1 MAPTLLR
8 CAFLNILVYK
18 FQPDKRRQR
27 PRAVRQGELSFVTL
41 VDSRTAPLTASA
53 EKGAFAVDR
62 RLPAAEQVYRV
73 LRNEIIT
80 CRIAPNEAISENR
93 LCGMF
98 GVSRSP
104 VRVAVTRL
112 AEDGLIE
119 IFPQRGTYVA
129 PIKLKQVRE
138 AQFARSALEVA
149 LAEEAARHW
158 SAANSKEARENLER
172 QMQHAESGDGWS
184 FFLDN
189 ESFHQI
195 IARAARLEGVWTTVQ
210 SVKTI
215 WDRIGH
221 LANRV
226 PAHTLEIIAEHERI
240 IEALDGRSPEGAST
254 AMRIHLQSVD
264 KAIARLQPLYTTY
277 FVDG

>member
-1 MAPTLLR
+1 MSMINKEAEVAPVL
-8 CAFLNILVYK
+8 
-18 FQPDKRRQR
+18 DR
-27 PRAVRQGELSFVTL
+27 PGSFAL
-41 VDSRTAPLTASA
+41 
-53 EKGAFAVDR
+53 DR
-62 RLPAAEQVYRV
+62 RLPAAEQVYRL

-80 CRIAPNEAISENR
+80 CRLAPYEAISENR
-93 LCGMF
+93 ICGMF
-98 GVSRSP
+98 SVSRSP

-129 PIKLKQVRE
+129 PIKMKQVRE

-149 LAEEAARHW
+149 LAEEAVRYW
-158 SAANSKEARENLER
+158 SPQFTTEIRQNLER
-172 QMQHAESGDGWS
+172 QSHHAEQGDSWS

-221 LANRV
+221 IANRV
-226 PAHTLEIIAEHERI
+226 PAHTLEIIAEHNNI
-240 IEALDGRSPEGAST
+240 VEALDRGKASDAAA
-254 AMRIHLQSVD
+254 AMMIHMKSVD
-264 KAIARLQPLYTTY
+264 HAIARLQPLHANY
-277 FVDG
+277 FVE

>member
-1 MAPTLLR
+1 MNLA
-8 CAFLNILVYK
+8 NIEARVI
-18 FQPDKRRQR
+18 PVV
-27 PRAVRQGELSFVTL
+27 AAQGSFAL
-41 VDSRTAPLTASA
+41 
-53 EKGAFAVDR
+53 DR
-62 RLPAAEQVYRV
+62 RLPAAEQVYRL

-93 LCGMF
+93 ICGMF

-104 VRVAVTRL
+104 IRVAVTRL

-119 IFPQRGTYVA
+119 IFPQRGTFVA
-129 PIKLKQVRE
+129 PIKLKQLRE

-149 LAEEAARHW
+149 LVEEAARHW
-158 SAANSKEARENLER
+158 TEQHSTEARLYLD
-172 QMQHAESGDGWS
+172 QQTHHATAGDSWS

-189 ESFHQI
+189 EAFHQL
-195 IARAARLEGVWTTVQ
+195 IARAALLEGVWTTVQ

-226 PAHTLEIIAEHERI
+226 PAHTLEIIAEHKDI
-240 IEALDGRSPEGAST
+240 VQALANRSPKDAAA
-254 AMRIHLQSVD
+254 AMRTHLHSVD
-264 KAIARLQPLYTTY
+264 HAIARLQPLHASY
-277 FVDG
+277 FVGE

>member
-1 MAPTLLR
+1 MNLA
-8 CAFLNILVYK
+8 NIEAEV
-18 FQPDKRRQR
+18 
-27 PRAVRQGELSFVTL
+27 LSV
-41 VDSRTAPLTASA
+41 SA
-53 EKGAFAVDR
+53 GQERFALDR
-62 RLPAAEQVYRV
+62 RLPAAEQVYRM

-93 LCGMF
+93 ICGMF

-119 IFPQRGTYVA
+119 IFPQRGTFVA

-149 LAEEAARHW
+149 LAAEAARHW
-158 SAANSKEARENLER
+158 TA
-172 QMQHAESGDGWS
+172 QHSAESWLNLDQQAHHARVGDSWN

-189 ESFHQI
+189 EAFHQL
-195 IARAARLEGVWTTVQ
+195 IARAALLEGVWTTVQ

-226 PAHTLEIIAEHERI
+226 PAHTLEIITEHKVI
-240 IEALDGRSPEGAST
+240 VEALANRSPEDAAT
-254 AMRIHLQSVD
+254 AMRSKRPVL
-264 KAIARLQPLYTTY
+264 PLCC
-277 FVDG
+277 G

>member
-1 MAPTLLR
+1 MNLT
-8 CAFLNILVYK
+8 NIDARLIS
-18 FQPDKRRQR
+18 
-27 PRAVRQGELSFVTL
+27 AATTQGTFDL
-41 VDSRTAPLTASA
+41 
-53 EKGAFAVDR
+53 DR
-62 RLPAAEQVYRV
+62 RLPAAEQVYRM
-73 LRNEIIT
+73 LRHEIIT

-93 LCGMF
+93 ICGMF

-119 IFPQRGTYVA
+119 IFPQRGTFVA
-129 PIKLKQVRE
+129 AIKLKQLRE

-149 LAEEAARHW
+149 LAAEAARYWTDQH
-158 SAANSKEARENLER
+158 SKEARLNLDQQTR
-172 QMQHAESGDGWS
+172 HAKAGDSWQ

-189 ESFHQI
+189 EAFHKLV
-195 IARAARLEGVWTTVQ
+195 ARVAKLEGVWTTVQ

-226 PAHTLEIIAEHERI
+226 PAHTLEIIAEHKVI
-240 IEALDGRSPEGAST
+240 VQALASQNPKGAAA
-254 AMRIHLQSVD
+254 AMKTHLRSVD
-264 KAIARLQPLYTTY
+264 HAIARLQPLHANY
-277 FVDG
+277 FVEE

>member
-1 MAPTLLR
+1 M
-8 CAFLNILVYK
+8 LVYK
-18 FQPDKRRQR
+18 SVHDKGMEACSGVVCVSVAAETVLPARG
-27 PRAVRQGELSFVTL
+27 PRGLGDFRL
-41 VDSRTAPLTASA
+41 
-53 EKGAFAVDR
+53 DR
-62 RLPAAEQVYRV
+62 RLPAGEQVYRL

-80 CRIAPNEAISENR
+80 CRIAPLEAISESR
-93 LCGMF
+93 ICRMF

-119 IFPQRGTYVA
+119 IFPQRGTFVA

-158 SAANSKEARENLER
+158 DARFTAEIGQNLER
-172 QMQHAESGDGWS
+172 QRQHAERGDGAG

-189 ESFHQI
+189 ESFHQT
-195 IARAARLEGVWTTVQ
+195 IARAARLEGVWATVQ

-226 PAHTLEIIAEHERI
+226 PAHTMEIIAEHRTIARALERGD
-240 IEALDGRSPEGAST
+240 AT
-254 AMRIHLQSVD
+254 AAAAAMKTHLKSVD
-264 KAIARLQPLYTTY
+264 NAIARLQPFHAGY
-277 FVDG
+277 FVE

>member
-1 MAPTLLR
+1 MNLT
-8 CAFLNILVYK
+8 NIDARII
-18 FQPDKRRQR
+18 P
-27 PRAVRQGELSFVTL
+27 AA
-41 VDSRTAPLTASA
+41 TAH
-53 EKGAFAVDR
+53 GVFALDR
-62 RLPAAEQVYRV
+62 HLPAAEQVYRQ

-93 LCGMF
+93 ICGMF

-119 IFPQRGTYVA
+119 IFPQRGTFVA
-129 PIKLKQVRE
+129 AIKLKQLRE

-158 SAANSKEARENLER
+158 TEQHSDEVRINLD
-172 QMQHAESGDGWS
+172 QQVQHARAGDSRS

-189 ESFHQI
+189 EAFHQL
-195 IARAARLEGVWTTVQ
+195 IARAAKLEGVWTTVQ

-226 PAHTLEIIAEHERI
+226 PAHTLEIIAEHKVI
-240 IEALDGRSPEGAST
+240 VQALASQNPKGAAA
-254 AMRIHLQSVD
+254 AMKTHLRSVD
-264 KAIARLQPLYTTY
+264 HAIARLQPLHANY
-277 FVDG
+277 FVEE

>member
-1 MAPTLLR
+1 
-8 CAFLNILVYK
+8 
-18 FQPDKRRQR
+18 
-27 PRAVRQGELSFVTL
+27 
-41 VDSRTAPLTASA
+41 
-53 EKGAFAVDR
+53 
-62 RLPAAEQVYRV
+62 
-73 LRNEIIT
+73 
-80 CRIAPNEAISENR
+80 
-93 LCGMF
+93 MF

-119 IFPQRGTYVA
+119 IFPQRGTFVA
-129 PIKLKQVRE
+129 PIKMKQVRE

-149 LAEEAARHW
+149 LAEEAARNW
-158 SAANSKEARENLER
+158 TEQFAIEIRLNLKR
-172 QMQHAESGDGWS
+172 QTQHAESGDSWS

-221 LANRV
+221 IANRV
-226 PAHTLEIIAEHERI
+226 PAHTLEIIAEHKNI
-240 IEALDGRSPEGAST
+240 VEALERGSAGDAAA
-254 AMRIHLQSVD
+254 AMKTHMMSVD
-264 KAIARLQPLYTTY
+264 HAIARLQPLHASY
-277 FVDG
+277 FVE

>member
-1 MAPTLLR
+1 MNMI
-8 CAFLNILVYK
+8 NIEAEIAQV
-18 FQPDKRRQR
+18 
-27 PRAVRQGELSFVTL
+27 QGVPGSFAL
-41 VDSRTAPLTASA
+41 
-53 EKGAFAVDR
+53 DR
-62 RLPAAEQVYRV
+62 RLPAAEQVYRL

-80 CRIAPNEAISENR
+80 CRLAPYEAISENR
-93 LCGMF
+93 ICGMF

-129 PIKLKQVRE
+129 PIKMKQVRE

-158 SAANSKEARENLER
+158 TPMFTSEIRQNLER
-172 QMQHAESGDGWS
+172 QSRHAQQGDSWS

-195 IARAARLEGVWTTVQ
+195 IARAAQLEGVWTTVQ

-221 LANRV
+221 IANRV
-226 PAHTLEIIAEHERI
+226 PAHTLEIIAEHKNI
-240 IEALDGRSPEGAST
+240 VEALERGNAGKAAA
-254 AMRIHLQSVD
+254 AMTTHMKSVD
-264 KAIARLQPLYTTY
+264 HAIARLQPLHANY
-277 FVDG
+277 FVE

>member
-1 MAPTLLR
+1 MTFAEATSAAEP
-8 CAFLNILVYK
+8 A
-18 FQPDKRRQR
+18 DSGRR
-27 PRAVRQGELSFVTL
+27 
-41 VDSRTAPLTASA
+41 
-53 EKGAFAVDR
+53 GAFSVDR

-80 CRIAPNEAISENR
+80 CRILPNEAISENR

-149 LAEEAARHW
+149 LAEEAARLW
-158 SAANSKEARENLER
+158 SDADALEAHQNLQR
-172 QMQHAESGDGWS
+172 QHHHADTGDGWG

-189 ESFHQI
+189 EAFHQA

-226 PAHTLEIIAEHERI
+226 PAHMLDIIAEHEAI
-240 IEALDGRSPEGAST
+240 VEALGRRSPKAAAV
-254 AMRIHLQSVD
+254 AMKTHLKSVD
-264 KAIARLQPLYTTY
+264 NAIALLRPLYDSY
-277 FVDG
+277 FVEE

>member
-1 MAPTLLR
+1 MPETA
-8 CAFLNILVYK
+8 
-18 FQPDKRRQR
+18 
-27 PRAVRQGELSFVTL
+27 RAGSFEL
-41 VDSRTAPLTASA
+41 
-53 EKGAFAVDR
+53 DR
-62 RLPAAEQVYRV
+62 RLPAAEQVYRL

-80 CRIAPNEAISENR
+80 CRLAPYEAISENR
-93 LCGMF
+93 ICGMF

-104 VRVAVTRL
+104 VRIAVTRL

-129 PIKLKQVRE
+129 PIKMKQVRE

-158 SAANSKEARENLER
+158 TPQFTSEIQQNLER
-172 QMQHAESGDGWS
+172 QSRHAEQGDSWS

-189 ESFHQI
+189 EAFHQI

-221 LANRV
+221 IANRV
-226 PAHTLEIIAEHERI
+226 PAHTLEIIAEHKSI
-240 IEALDGRSPEGAST
+240 VEALIRGHESDAAA
-254 AMRIHLQSVD
+254 AMKTHMMSVD
-264 KAIARLQPLYTTY
+264 HAIARLQPLHAHY
-277 FVDG
+277 FVE

>member
-1 MAPTLLR
+1 MTRIEGIALIENRNSMSSADIETGV
-8 CAFLNILVYK
+8 ILAGSV
-18 FQPDKRRQR
+18 
-27 PRAVRQGELSFVTL
+27 QGN
-41 VDSRTAPLTASA
+41 
-53 EKGAFAVDR
+53 FALDR
-62 RLPAAEQVYRV
+62 RLPAAEQVYRL

-80 CRIAPNEAISENR
+80 CRIAPHEAISENR
-93 LCGMF
+93 ICGMF

-119 IFPQRGTYVA
+119 IFPQRGTFVA
-129 PIKLKQVRE
+129 PIKLKQLRE

-158 SAANSKEARENLER
+158 TEQHSAVARLNLD
-172 QMQHAESGDGWS
+172 QQTQHAKSCDSQG

-189 ESFHQI
+189 EAFHQL
-195 IARAARLEGVWTTVQ
+195 IARAALLEGVWTTVQ

-226 PAHTLEIIAEHERI
+226 PAHTLEIIAEHKVI
-240 IEALDGRSPEGAST
+240 VQALANRSPNDAAA
-254 AMRIHLQSVD
+254 AMRTHLHSVD
-264 KAIARLQPLYTTY
+264 HAIARLLPLHASY
-277 FVDG
+277 FVEE

>member
-1 MAPTLLR
+1 MVQPAEGADR
-8 CAFLNILVYK
+8 LVT
-18 FQPDKRRQR
+18 FSDPIAADT
-27 PRAVRQGELSFVTL
+27 PEDPVR
-41 VDSRTAPLTASA
+41 
-53 EKGAFAVDR
+53 KGAFAVDR

-80 CRIAPNEAISENR
+80 CRILPDEAISENR

-149 LAEEAARHW
+149 LAEEAARRW
-158 SAANSKEARENLER
+158 SDADSLEARQNLER
-172 QMQHAESGDGWS
+172 QRHHAGASDGWG

-189 ESFHQI
+189 EAFHQA
-195 IARAARLEGVWTTVQ
+195 IARAARLEGVWATVQ

-226 PAHTLEIIAEHERI
+226 PAHTLDIIAEHEDI
-240 IEALDGRSPEGAST
+240 VAALDRRNPASAAA
-254 AMRIHLQSVD
+254 AMKTHLKSVD
-264 KAIARLQPLYTTY
+264 NAIARLQPLYSSY
-277 FVDG
+277 FVEE

>member
-1 MAPTLLR
+1 MSMINMEADVAPVLPGPGSFTL
-8 CAFLNILVYK
+8 
-18 FQPDKRRQR
+18 
-27 PRAVRQGELSFVTL
+27 
-41 VDSRTAPLTASA
+41 
-53 EKGAFAVDR
+53 DR
-62 RLPAAEQVYRV
+62 RLPAAEQVYRL

-80 CRIAPNEAISENR
+80 CRLAPYEAISENR
-93 LCGMF
+93 ICGMF

-129 PIKLKQVRE
+129 PIKMKQVRE

-149 LAEEAARHW
+149 LAEEAARLW
-158 SAANSKEARENLER
+158 SEQYTIEIRQNLR
-172 QMQHAESGDGWS
+172 QQTQHAERGDSWS

-221 LANRV
+221 IANRV
-226 PAHTLEIIAEHERI
+226 PAHTMEIIAEHKNVV
-240 IEALDGRSPEGAST
+240 EALDRGNVTDAAA
-254 AMRIHLQSVD
+254 AMTTHMKSVD
-264 KAIARLQPLYTTY
+264 HAIARLQPLHANY
-277 FVDG
+277 FVE

>member
-1 MAPTLLR
+1 MSMINMEAEVAPVP
-8 CAFLNILVYK
+8 AG
-18 FQPDKRRQR
+18 
-27 PRAVRQGELSFVTL
+27 ASSFVL
-41 VDSRTAPLTASA
+41 
-53 EKGAFAVDR
+53 DR
-62 RLPAAEQVYRV
+62 RLPAAEQVYRL

-80 CRIAPNEAISENR
+80 CRLAPHKAISENR
-93 LCGMF
+93 ICGMF

-129 PIKLKQVRE
+129 PIKMKQVRE

-149 LAEEAARHW
+149 LAAEAARHW
-158 SAANSKEARENLER
+158 TGQFTSEIRQNLE
-172 QMQHAESGDGWS
+172 QQAQHASLGDSWS
-184 FFLDN
+184 FFHDN

-195 IARAARLEGVWTTVQ
+195 ISRAARLEGVWTTIQ

-221 LANRV
+221 IANRV
-226 PAHTLEIIAEHERI
+226 PAHTLEIIAEHKKI
-240 IEALDGRSPEGAST
+240 VDALDRGNARHAAAT
-254 AMRIHLQSVD
+254 MKIHMESVD
-264 KAIARLQPLYTTY
+264 HAIARLQPLHANY
-277 FVDG
+277 FVE

>member
-1 MAPTLLR
+1 METR
-8 CAFLNILVYK
+8 RS
-18 FQPDKRRQR
+18 QPDPANEEANGATAA
-27 PRAVRQGELSFVTL
+27 PRAEN
-41 VDSRTAPLTASA
+41 
-53 EKGAFAVDR
+53 FALDR
-62 RLPAAEQVYRV
+62 RLPAAEQVYRL

-80 CRIAPNEAISENR
+80 CRLAPYEAISENR
-93 LCGMF
+93 ICGMF
-98 GVSRSP
+98 GISRSP
-104 VRVAVTRL
+104 VRIAVTRL

-158 SAANSKEARENLER
+158 TPAFTREILHNLDRQAHHAA
-172 QMQHAESGDGWS
+172 QGDSWS

-189 ESFHQI
+189 EGFHQI
-195 IARAARLEGVWTTVQ
+195 IARAAKLEGVWTTVQ

-221 LANRV
+221 IANRV
-226 PAHTLEIIAEHERI
+226 PAHTLEIIAEHRDI
-240 IEALDGRSPEGAST
+240 VAALGRGDAHEAAA
-254 AMRIHLQSVD
+254 AMKAHMQSVD
-264 KAIARLQPLYTTY
+264 HAIARLQPLHAHY
-277 FVDG
+277 FVE

>member
-1 MAPTLLR
+1 MSLTNMDARVIPAAT
-8 CAFLNILVYK
+8 A
-18 FQPDKRRQR
+18 
-27 PRAVRQGELSFVTL
+27 QGTFDL
-41 VDSRTAPLTASA
+41 
-53 EKGAFAVDR
+53 DR
-62 RLPAAEQVYRV
+62 HLPAAEQVYRL
-73 LRNEIIT
+73 LRHEIIT

-93 LCGMF
+93 ICGMF

-119 IFPQRGTYVA
+119 IFPQRGTFVA
-129 PIKLKQVRE
+129 PIKLKQLRE

-158 SAANSKEARENLER
+158 TEQHSDEARINLD
-172 QMQHAESGDGWS
+172 QQVLHASTGDS
-184 FFLDN
+184 RRFFLDN
-189 ESFHQI
+189 EAFHQL
-195 IARAARLEGVWTTVQ
+195 IARAALLEGVWTTVQ

-226 PAHTLEIIAEHERI
+226 PAHTLEIIAEHKNI
-240 IEALDGRSPEGAST
+240 VHALANRNPKDAAA
-254 AMRIHLQSVD
+254 AMKTHLHSVD
-264 KAIARLQPLYTTY
+264 HAIAILQPLHANY
-277 FVDG
+277 FVD